1 MVEAVEDEELTEY
14 SLLTVRQVKLP
25 ELKRR
30 LRRKDFLVSG
40 RKEELVLRL
49 AVALEEADNIDHPI
63 TPTAPP
69 ILPNQVAPGSNII

>member
-14 SLLTVRQVKLP
+14 SLLTLRQMKLP

-30 LRRKDFLVSG
+30 LRGKDLPVNG
-40 RKEELVLRL
+40 KKEELVLRL
-49 AVALEEADNIDHPI
+49 AAALEEADNTNHTI

-69 ILPNQVAPGSNII
+69 TLPNQVAPGSNIM